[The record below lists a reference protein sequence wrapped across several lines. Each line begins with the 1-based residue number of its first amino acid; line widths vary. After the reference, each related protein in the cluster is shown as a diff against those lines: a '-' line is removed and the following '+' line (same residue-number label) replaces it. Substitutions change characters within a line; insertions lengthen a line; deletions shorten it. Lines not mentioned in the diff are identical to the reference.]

1 MKSVTFSEVL
11 PAGPAGPVRSGVT
24 WFALTLALGLPA
36 LMFAFHQLDPG
47 APLPF
52 IVLPVL
58 AGGVAPMLALR
69 PGRFEV
75 STRFEA
81 QHLVRSLETTLG
93 ELGFERV
100 GQRAG
105 TVHYRT
111 QGARWLEKE
120 IAVTVRAHSIEVSGP
135 VPALRALQA
144 QLAC

>member
-1 MKSVTFSEVL
+1 
-11 PAGPAGPVRSGVT
+11 VRSGVT

-36 LMFAFHQLDPG
+36 LIFAFHQLDPG

-75 STRFEA
+75 STRFDA
-81 QHLVRSLETTLG
+81 QHLVRTLETTLG
-93 ELGFERV
+93 GLGFERV

-105 TVHYRT
+105 TVRYRT
-111 QGARWLEKE
+111 QGARWMEKE